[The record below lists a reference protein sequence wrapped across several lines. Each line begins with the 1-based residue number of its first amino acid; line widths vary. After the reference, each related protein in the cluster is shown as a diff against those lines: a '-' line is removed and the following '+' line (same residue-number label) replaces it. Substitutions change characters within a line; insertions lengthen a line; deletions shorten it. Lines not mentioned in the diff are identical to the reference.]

1 MAIKKHTNQIL
12 LEFKTPELLEKLLTI
27 SGLKWLI
34 SKRLSETIVVVPI
47 KNIVQIS
54 KNLREQGYS
63 IEEALRKN

>member
-1 MAIKKHTNQIL
+1 MIIKKHTNQIL
-12 LEFKTPELLEKLLTI
+12 LEFKTPELLEKLLTV

-54 KNLREQGYS
+54 RNLREQGYS
-63 IEEALRKN
+63 VEEALRKN